1 MASKSFSRSNLP
13 WWRQAIEW
21 SRHSGESA
29 VKEHVHT
36 CSWNRRIIM
45 PLSSPLKFL
54 YEIRVVGIPYT
65 QYSTQL
71 LTLDAVWRIV
81 IPSELLIWAGLS
93 FYRAFSWNL
102 PFYRGFCSFFDDYEM
117 TGSAVPIWN
126 DKSQPPTWIGRRIV
140 CLRDLLACYII
151 NCILLFLYCLLYLY
165 TLCCV
170 RVADVK
176 VASSDH
182 YVSGNSSQHFR
193 PDLVHSFF

>member
-1 MASKSFSRSNLP
+1 
-13 WWRQAIEW
+13 
-21 SRHSGESA
+21 
-29 VKEHVHT
+29 
-36 CSWNRRIIM
+36 M

-65 QYSTQL
+65 QHSTQL

-140 CLRDLLACYII
+140 CLRDVLACYII
-151 NCILLFLYCLLYLY
+151 YNIFIYCILLSIVLIYLLLCPSRRCQGGIQRSLRIRKFQPTFSARSCSRLFLE
-165 TLCCV
+165 T
-170 RVADVK
+170 
-176 VASSDH
+176 
-182 YVSGNSSQHFR
+182 
-193 PDLVHSFF
+193 PTWLVPSPPIELGARKSKWKAAWCYFVFETAFP